1 MLPEP
6 LVPKP
11 TLIELLQLNVVPEIG
26 PLNVIAVP
34 LAPLQC
40 VRLATVFTVAVGLT
54 VTVNVAGV
62 PTQPL
67 AVGVTVTV
75 AVTGVVP
82 ALAAVYAPM
91 SPAPLVPK
99 PTLIE
104 LLQLNVVPDTG
115 PLKLIAAPLAPLQ
128 CVRLATVVTVAV
140 GLTVTVNV
148 VGVPAHPLAVG
159 VTVTVAVIEA
169 VPALAAV

>member
-1 MLPEP
+1 MP
-6 LVPKP
+6 LVPNP
-11 TLIELLQLNVVPEIG
+11 TSLVLVQLKLVPDTG
-26 PLNVIAVP
+26 PLKLIAVP

-40 VRLATVFTVAVGLT
+40 VRLATVFTVTVGLT

-75 AVTGVVP
+75 AVTGAVP

-99 PTLIE
+99 PTLAV
-104 LLQLNVVPDTG
+104 LVQLNVVPDTG
-115 PLKLIAAPLAPLQ
+115 PLKVIAVPLAPLQ

-148 VGVPAHPLAVG
+148 VGVPTHPLAVG
-159 VTVTVAVIEA
+159 VTVTVAVTGA